1 MKSPAVAFACFLVA
15 MAGVPAAEAVQP
27 EDPQAAFWESLTAL
41 CGQAYEGELTVYH
54 ARMDAGWL
62 GERLVIHVRECG
74 ENEIE
79 IPLHVGED
87 RSRTWILTRTDGG
100 IRLKH
105 DHRHEDGSE
114 DATTWYGGH
123 TTDPGRGWR
132 QSFPVDDYSRGLFLA
147 QGLDASIT
155 NIWAM
160 EVHRGERFAYELL
173 RVGRHLRVEFDLTTP
188 VEPPPAPWG
197 HE

>member
-1 MKSPAVAFACFLVA
+1 MKRVRNVVVCLA
-15 MAGVPAAEAVQP
+15 MAAAGVPAALGVEPA
-27 EDPQAAFWESLTAL
+27 DPQGAFWESLSAL
-41 CGQAYEGELTVYH
+41 CGNAYEGELTVYH
-54 ARMDAGWL
+54 ARMDTSWL
-62 GERLVIHVRECG
+62 EQRLVMHVRECG
-74 ENEIE
+74 DDEIR

-87 RSRTWILTRTDGG
+87 RSRTWVLSRTESG

-123 TTDPGRGWR
+123 TTDPGRAWR
-132 QSFPVDDYSRGLFLA
+132 QTFPVDAYSQGLFLA

-155 NIWAM
+155 NIWAV
-160 EVHRGERFAYELL
+160 EVHPGSRFAYELL
-173 RVGRHLRVEFDLTTP
+173 RVGRHLRAEFDLTSP
-188 VEPPPAPWG
+188 VDPPPAAWG